1 MVLKFN
7 SFICRD
13 VIKWVEIV
21 PKLIENSSRQVKPYS
36 HLDLLSIALYFII
49 HINCSTPLSREATL
63 FLQNYNISSAICF
76 IHPKGINTGND
87 YAWTNTFLIVSLF
100 TTVIVFFAVQH
111 LHNDC
116 QHLFNRYENFSW
128 NRSKYFMYTKSTWKW
143 STWKNFFLCLFSINL
158 LIVFEKLQ
166 CAISRPWTT
175 CEAI

>member
-1 MVLKFN
+1 MFIWIFFLLNYKS
-7 SFICRD
+7 SF
-13 VIKWVEIV
+13 ELIV
-21 PKLIENSSRQVKPYS
+21 QHSSPGRQPY
-36 HLDLLSIALYFII
+36 FQRT
-49 HINCSTPLSREATL
+49 INICST
-63 FLQNYNISSAICF
+63 ICF
-76 IHPKGINTGND
+76 IHPKGIKTSNG

-100 TTVIVFFAVQH
+100 TTVIVFFEVQH

-116 QHLFNRYENFSW
+116 QHSFNQYENFSW

-143 STWKNFFLCLFSINL
+143 STWKKFFLCLFSINL